1 MCESL
6 LCSQLCSNF
15 CVKEKI
21 GKATNVLVISNRP
34 DVNQCRTLKCAQCF
48 CFLSCAPVTKNEFGR
63 QPLSA
68 TSVKLQSCFSLNVTT

>member
-21 GKATNVLVISNRP
+21 GKATNVLSNRS

-48 CFLSCAPVTKNEFGR
+48 CVLSCAPVTKNEFGR
-63 QPLSA
+63 QQWSVA
-68 TSVKLQSCFSLNVTT
+68 SVKLQSCFSLNVTT